1 MGIKVTRIA
10 VLALAVLV
18 LLAVLAFVFMG
29 VMMFWMMSS

>member
-1 MGIKVTRIA
+1 MGINFTRIA
-10 VLALAVLV
+10 VLALAVIG